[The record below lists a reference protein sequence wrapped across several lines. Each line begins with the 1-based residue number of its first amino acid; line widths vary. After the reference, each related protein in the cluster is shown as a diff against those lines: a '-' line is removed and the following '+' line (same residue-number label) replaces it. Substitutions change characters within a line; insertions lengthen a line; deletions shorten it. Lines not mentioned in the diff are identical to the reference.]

1 MQSQTWLKEYSS
13 AEDKEERKMT
23 EITWL
28 WIAIMAVF
36 ASGFAL
42 GVTLQARAD
51 IWTRRHRRQ
60 FRKEK
65 SYYDL

>member
-1 MQSQTWLKEYSS
+1 
-13 AEDKEERKMT
+13 MT

-28 WIAIMAVF
+28 WIAIIAVF

-65 SYYDL
+65 SYDL